1 MCSSDLR
8 QSTVPVEH
16 APDPSLD
23 LDEPVC
29 VRARPVAGAA
39 PIELWGRVAAVDL
52 PLIYTGRARTDV
64 EVTD

>member
-1 MCSSDLR
+1 M
-8 QSTVPVEH
+8 
-16 APDPSLD
+16 
-23 LDEPVC
+23 
-29 VRARPVAGAA
+29 RARPVAGAA